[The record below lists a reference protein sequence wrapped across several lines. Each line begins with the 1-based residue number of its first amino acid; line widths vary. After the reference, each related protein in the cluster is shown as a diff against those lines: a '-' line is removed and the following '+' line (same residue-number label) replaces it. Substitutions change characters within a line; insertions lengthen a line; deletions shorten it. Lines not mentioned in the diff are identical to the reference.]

1 MEARVSMLRNLALV
15 GDIGAT
21 NTRLAMVRSDGTIS
35 APRMYDSQAD
45 TDIANAIHSYLAQE
59 CRTAK
64 PYVGVLAI
72 AAAVS
77 GNEVRMTNHPWH
89 FLIEDLRIRLGLRE
103 LHIINDFAAN
113 ALAIS
118 ELGSRDMV
126 QVGSGSG
133 VIDAPIGV
141 IGPGT
146 GLGMSA
152 FLHSEG
158 GVVLLES
165 EGGHVT
171 MPAATSR
178 EAEVLDL
185 MRHRYD
191 HVSAERVLSGHGL
204 VSLYEALCELENI
217 SSASFTPAQITDA
230 HIWQEDPRA
239 QEATGMF
246 CAMLGTVAG
255 NLALTL
261 GARGGVY
268 IAGGIVP
275 KLGRTFLESEFRT
288 RFQAKGRFLNYLK
301 AIPTYVI
308 TRPEPALLGAA
319 KYLRQL

>member
-1 MEARVSMLRNLALV
+1 MDRNLALV

-21 NTRLAMVRSDGTIS
+21 SARFAMVRSDGTIS
-35 APRMYDSQAD
+35 APRVYDSQAD
-45 TDIANAIHSYLAQE
+45 TDIASAVLSYLAEE
-59 CRTAK
+59 CRIER
-64 PYVGVLAI
+64 PRVGVLAI
-72 AAAVS
+72 AAAIT
-77 GNEVRMTNHPWH
+77 GNEVRMTNHPWR
-89 FLIEDLRIRLGLRE
+89 FLIEDLRMRLNLRE

-113 ALAIS
+113 ALAIP
-118 ELGSRDMV
+118 ELNEGDVV

-133 VIDAPIGV
+133 IADAPIGV

-152 FLHSEG
+152 VLRSEG
-158 GVVLLES
+158 GVELLES

-185 MRHRYD
+185 MRRRYD
-191 HVSAERVLSGHGL
+191 HVSAERVLSVQGL
-204 VSLYEALCELENI
+204 VNLYEALCELENLP
-217 SSASFTPAQITDA
+217 SAAFAPAQITDA
-230 HIWQEDPRA
+230 HIWREDPRA

-288 RFQAKGRFLNYLK
+288 RFQAKGRFVNYLK

-308 TRPEPALLGAA
+308 TRPVPALLGAA

>member
-45 TDIANAIHSYLAQE
+45 TDIANAILSYLAQE

-72 AAAVS
+72 AAVVS

-141 IGPGT
+141 VGPGT
-146 GLGMSA
+146 G
-152 FLHSEG
+152 F
-158 GVVLLES
+158 ES

-185 MRHRYD
+185 MRRRYD
-191 HVSAERVLSGHGL
+191 HVSAERVLSGQGL

-217 SSASFTPAQITDA
+217 SSASFTPAQITDG

-275 KLGRTFLESEFRT
+275 KLGRTFFDSEFRT

-308 TRPEPALLGAA
+308 TRPVPALLGAA

>member
-1 MEARVSMLRNLALV
+1 MSSNLALV

-21 NTRLAMVRSDGTIS
+21 NARLAMIRSDGTIS
-35 APRMYDSQAD
+35 APRVYDSQAD
-45 TDIANAIHSYLAQE
+45 SDIAKAILSFLAE
-59 CRTAK
+59 ERPTGK
-64 PYVGVLAI
+64 PDDGVLAI
-72 AAAVS
+72 AAIVS
-77 GNEVRMTNHPWH
+77 GNEVRMINHPWH

-118 ELGSRDMV
+118 ELGESDIV
-126 QVGSGSG
+126 EVGSGSG

-141 IGPGT
+141 VGPGT

-158 GVVLLES
+158 GIVLLES

-185 MRHRYD
+185 MRRRYD
-191 HVSAERVLSGHGL
+191 HVSAERVLSGQGL
-204 VSLYEALCELENI
+204 VNLYEALCELENL

-230 HIWQEDPRA
+230 QIWREDPRT

-268 IAGGIVP
+268 ITGGIVP
-275 KLGRTFLESEFRT
+275 KLGRVFFESDFRT
-288 RFQAKGRFLNYLK
+288 RFQAKGRFLNYLE

-308 TRPEPALLGAA
+308 TRPVPALLGAA
-319 KYLRQL
+319 RYLRQL

>member
-1 MEARVSMLRNLALV
+1 MSSNLALV

-21 NTRLAMVRSDGTIS
+21 NARLAMIRSDGTIS
-35 APRMYDSQAD
+35 APRVYDSQAD
-45 TDIANAIHSYLAQE
+45 SDIAKAILSFLAE
-59 CRTAK
+59 ERPTGK
-64 PYVGVLAI
+64 PDDGVLAI
-72 AAAVS
+72 AAVVS
-77 GNEVRMTNHPWH
+77 GNEVRMINHPWH

-118 ELGSRDMV
+118 ELGESDIV
-126 QVGSGSG
+126 EVGSGSG

-141 IGPGT
+141 VGPGT
-146 GLGMSA
+146 GLGI
-152 FLHSEG
+152 
-158 GVVLLES
+158 ES

-185 MRHRYD
+185 MRRRYD
-191 HVSAERVLSGHGL
+191 HVSAERVLSGQGL
-204 VSLYEALCELENI
+204 VNLYEALCELENL

-230 HIWQEDPRA
+230 QIWREDPRT

-268 IAGGIVP
+268 ITGGIVP
-275 KLGRTFLESEFRT
+275 KLGRVFFESDFRT
-288 RFQAKGRFLNYLK
+288 RFQAKGRFLNYLE

-308 TRPEPALLGAA
+308 TRPVPALLGAA
-319 KYLRQL
+319 RYLRQL